1 MTFVLKERFLPGYF
15 ILVLFPRDMTSFQ
28 LIQNC
33 LLGLSCIEDIGSLR
47 HCHCVRDSEYS
58 LLFGSWLTHMFSGE
72 STEL

>member
-33 LLGLSCIEDIGSLR
+33 LLY
-47 HCHCVRDSEYS
+47 HYS
-58 LLFGSWLTHMFSGE
+58 GKEAFGIFNR
-72 STEL
+72 TE